1 MVDLSLGILSRIFVV
16 PGFLVQRDLP
26 LVVLPIQCAPR
37 EVAAPREETTSWRL
51 SLEAEIDKFHFE
63 EEETQGVQ
71 IVHILDAED
80 KPDRQSGV
88 HTLTLVIT
96 CPNSTSKEEED
107 EIALNRGNKSLRD
120 LMVARNKGLT
130 S

>member
-1 MVDLSLGILSRIFVV
+1 M
-16 PGFLVQRDLP
+16 PGFLARRDLP
-26 LVVLPIQCAPR
+26 LVVLPIQCASR
-37 EVAAPREETTSWRL
+37 EVAASREETTSWRL
-51 SLEAEIDKFHFE
+51 SLEAEIDKFQFE

-80 KPDRQSGV
+80 KPDRHSGV

-96 CPNSTSKEEED
+96 CPDSTSKEEED
-107 EIALNRGNKSLRD
+107 EIALNWGNKSLRD
-120 LMVARNKGLT
+120 LMVTRNKGST